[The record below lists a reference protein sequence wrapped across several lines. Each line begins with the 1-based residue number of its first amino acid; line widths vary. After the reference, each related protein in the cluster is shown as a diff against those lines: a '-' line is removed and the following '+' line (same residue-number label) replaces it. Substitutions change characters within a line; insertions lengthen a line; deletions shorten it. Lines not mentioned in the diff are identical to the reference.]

1 MKNMKIKIL
10 ALGATVIM
18 FASCLKEGA
27 MNTDPS
33 AATNVIELANTG
45 DNTAPAGIAGYY
57 ADLGVLGAGDSA
69 KFNINVHYTGP
80 GTANSDITV
89 TLASN
94 PASLTTYNTANGT
107 SKEVPPATVASFPTS
122 VVIKKGTS
130 QTTVQATVKISA
142 DFDYSKAYALP
153 IKITAVSSGLI
164 SGNYGVS
171 VYSFGVRNKYDG
183 VYKLRGY
190 HTRVPYTFPYTNI
203 TMEMRTLGANAV
215 GFYWPDAGSF
225 GHPIGVG
232 PGSVSWYGSAISPVV
247 VFDIA
252 TNLVTNVFNQG
263 GATPISI
270 YTGPGSGQGRQAADK
285 TMYIYWRYNAN
296 DLRAFVDT
304 LTYVRPR

>member
-10 ALGATVIM
+10 ALSATVIM

-107 SKEVPPATVASFPTS
+107 SKEIPPATVASFPTS

-130 QTTVQATVKISA
+130 QTTVQATVKISP

-171 VYSFGVRNKYDG
+171 VYAFGVRNKYDG
-183 VYKLRGY
+183 VYKLKGY
-190 HTRVPYTFPYTNI
+190 HTRVPYNFPYTNI

>member
-1 MKNMKIKIL
+1 MKIKIL
-10 ALGATVIM
+10 ALSATVIM

-80 GTANSDITV
+80 GTANTDITV
-89 TLASN
+89 TLATD
-94 PASLTTYNTANGT
+94 AAALTTYNAKNGT
-107 SKEVPPATVASFPTS
+107 SKEIPPASVASFPAS

-130 QTTVQATVKISA
+130 QTTVSATVKISP
-142 DFDYSKAYALP
+142 DFNYNKAYALP
-153 IKITAVSSGLI
+153 IKITAVSSGII

-171 VYSFGVRNKYDG
+171 VYSFGIRNKYDG
-183 VYKLRGY
+183 VYKLKGY
-190 HTRVPYTFPYTNI
+190 HTRVPYNFPYSNI
-203 TMEMRTLGANAV
+203 TMEMRTLGANTV

-232 PGSVSWYGSAISPVV
+232 PGSVSWYGGAISPVV
-247 VFDIA
+247 VFDLA
-252 TNLVTNVFNQG
+252 TNLVTDVFNQG
-263 GATPISI
+263 GSTPISV

-285 TMYIYWRYNAN
+285 TMYIYFRYLAR
-296 DLRAFVDT
+296 DDRGFLDT

>member
-10 ALGATVIM
+10 AVGASVLM

-33 AATNVIELANTG
+33 KATNVIEFANTG
-45 DNTAPAGIAGYY
+45 DNTAPSGIPGYY
-57 ADLGVLGAGDSA
+57 TDLGVLAAGDSA

-80 GTANSDITV
+80 GTATSDITV
-89 TLASN
+89 TLGTDQ
-94 PASLTTYNTANGT
+94 ASLTTYNTTNGT
-107 SKEVPPATVASFPTS
+107 SKEMPPASVASFPTS

-130 QTTVQATVKISA
+130 QTTVQATVKISP
-142 DFDYSKAYALP
+142 DFNYNKAYALP
-153 IKITAVSSGLI
+153 IKITAVSTGII

-190 HTRVPYTFPYTNI
+190 HTRVPYNFPYSDI

-247 VFDIA
+247 VFDLA
-252 TNLVTNVFNQG
+252 TNLVTNVYNQG

-285 TMYIYWRYNAN
+285 TMYIYFRYNAN
-296 DLRAFVDT
+296 DARGFLDT

>member
-33 AATNVIELANTG
+33 KATNVIEFANTG
-45 DNTAPAGIAGYY
+45 DNTAPSGIPGYY
-57 ADLGVLGAGDSA
+57 TDLGVLAAGDSA

-89 TLASN
+89 TLATDA
-94 PASLTTYNTANGT
+94 ASLTTFNTANGT
-107 SKEVPPATVASFPTS
+107 TKEVPPATVASYPTS

-142 DFDYSKAYALP
+142 DFNYNKAYALP
-153 IKITAVSSGLI
+153 IKITAVSTGII

-183 VYKLRGY
+183 VYKLKGY
-190 HTRVPYTFPYTNI
+190 HTRVPYNFPYSDI

-247 VFDIA
+247 VFDLA
-252 TNLVTNVFNQG
+252 TNFVTNVYNQG

-285 TMYIYWRYNAN
+285 TMYIYFRYLAN
-296 DLRAFVDT
+296 DARGFLDT

>member
-1 MKNMKIKIL
+1 M
-10 ALGATVIM
+10 
-18 FASCLKEGA
+18 
-27 MNTDPS
+27 
-33 AATNVIELANTG
+33 
-45 DNTAPAGIAGYY
+45 
-57 ADLGVLGAGDSA
+57 
-69 KFNINVHYTGP
+69 
-80 GTANSDITV
+80 
-89 TLASN
+89 
-94 PASLTTYNTANGT
+94 
-107 SKEVPPATVASFPTS
+107 
-122 VVIKKGTS
+122 IKKGTS

-142 DFDYSKAYALP
+142 DFDYNKAYGLP
-153 IKITAVSSGLI
+153 IKITAVSSGII

-190 HTRVPYTFPYTNI
+190 HTRVPFNFPYTNI

-225 GHPIGVG
+225 GHPIGIG
-232 PGSVSWYGSAISPVV
+232 PGSLSWYGGVVSPVV

-263 GATPISI
+263 AGGPPISI

-285 TMYIYWRYNAN
+285 TMYIYFRYNAS
-296 DLRAFVDT
+296 DARGFLDT